1 MNDFFSFRCMITP
14 TIIKI
19 LCHLATVI
27 CVIMGVS
34 WIINVEVY
42 TGIALLVL
50 GPLACRIQA
59 ELILILFEI
68 HGELKRIN
76 K

>member
-1 MNDFFSFRCMITP
+1 
-14 TIIKI
+14 
-19 LCHLATVI
+19 
-27 CVIMGVS
+27 MGVS